1 LFFCLFFKAEEVPIC
16 KLPDLHSGHLLHEE
30 SNRHNGFP
38 PSLKSE
44 EKFQILAEEKLQ
56 FELKSVSSPDLH
68 SWCLPKSEDMRVRE
82 RGREK
87 KKLVVTQWA
96 R

>member
-1 LFFCLFFKAEEVPIC
+1 LT
-16 KLPDLHSGHLLHEE
+16 LHEE
-30 SNRHNGFP
+30 SLNRQNGFF

-68 SWCLPKSEDMRVRE
+68 SCCCLPKSEDMRVRE
-82 RGREK
+82 RGRGK
-87 KKLVVTQWA
+87 KETSCNSMGEVETRDTYHRGQESAGL
-96 R
+96 